1 MHLGIDVPEAVLAV
15 RLFDLALQEQ
25 GAIDRPA
32 IQGQHFLGRQQIRGR
47 IETVQVGQQEARG
60 IADPPVGIGATLE
73 NLLGYRDLA
82 RVIGRSHPQAQDVGA
97 QGIDDGLRHHGVA
110 QRLGHLAAGLVDGET
125 VGQQLAVRRMVVDRA
140 AGQQR
145 GVEPAA
151 VLVGTFQVEIG
162 DRAAGMADP
171 VGTTQHVPMGG
182 AGVEPDV
189 QGVVDLLV
197 LRGLLAEQARRRRA

>member
-1 MHLGIDVPEAVLAV
+1 
-15 RLFDLALQEQ
+15 
-25 GAIDRPA
+25 
-32 IQGQHFLGRQQIRGR
+32 
-47 IETVQVGQQEARG
+47 
-60 IADPPVGIGATLE
+60 
-73 NLLGYRDLA
+73 
-82 RVIGRSHPQAQDVGA
+82 
-97 QGIDDGLRHHGVA
+97 
-110 QRLGHLAAGLVDGET
+110 
-125 VGQQLAVRRMVVDRA
+125 MVVDRA

-197 LRGLLAEQARRRRA
+197 LRGLLAEQLGGVELEPGFDAFLLDSLRDLFHQLHGAWMQFATGLVQEERDRYAPVALARDAPVGTPGDHSVQARLAPARDEFGLGDGFQRSLAQGSTLPGLLVHADEPLRGGAIDQRRLCAASSACSCD